1 MFKFQAQRL
10 NLLGISYHV
19 WFCLEHKK
27 TSKVATVNLKGSAL
41 AKFCEIDNKWGSFM
55 NFV

>member
-41 AKFCEIDNKWGSFM
+41 AKFCEIDN
-55 NFV
+55 